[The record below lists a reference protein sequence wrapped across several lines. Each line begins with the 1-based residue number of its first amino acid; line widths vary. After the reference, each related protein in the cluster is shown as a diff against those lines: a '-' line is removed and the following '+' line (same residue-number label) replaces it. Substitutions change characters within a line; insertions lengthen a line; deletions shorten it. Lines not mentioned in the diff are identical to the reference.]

1 MRLLCPLV
9 GHLIAAKGFEMRKLE
24 DGDSEILIF
33 VSGISLAV
41 LPCAVVTALTLQ
53 TISQCHIY
61 IYNDPHINHRLRVSQ
76 SLGISRF
83 VGEWGRDI
91 HPLFLFLHLPKSWR
105 PQFAFSGGGF
115 TWAGLGRNPS
125 RGS

>member
-9 GHLIAAKGFEMRKLE
+9 GHLIATKGFEMRKLE

-61 IYNDPHINHRLRVSQ
+61 NDPHINHRFRVSQ

-83 VGEWGRDI
+83 VGEWGRGI
-91 HPLFLFLHLPKSWR
+91 HPLFVPMPVPASAKVLAAPICF
-105 PQFAFSGGGF
+105 
-115 TWAGLGRNPS
+115 
-125 RGS
+125 